1 MFKIPLIST
10 SKIGFRLSQVD
21 ILVIFLTG
29 ISTFFYPRN
38 FLTPPSID
46 LFFQCLIPYIV
57 ANFFLF
63 CNVFRVR
70 TRYELY
76 WLASATI
83 NTIFYLFYYEN
94 IYYFFLSQSCCTLVA
109 ILLELKSK
117 TYHGVFANENSC
129 SSPRS

>member
-1 MFKIPLIST
+1 MFTIPLISK
-10 SKIGFRLSQVD
+10 SKVGFRLSQVD
-21 ILVIFLTG
+21 VLVILLAG
-29 ISTFFYPRN
+29 ISTCFYPRN

-46 LFFQCLIPYIV
+46 LFFQYLIPYIV

-70 TRYELY
+70 TKYELC

-83 NTIFYLFYYEN
+83 NTVFYLFYYNN

-109 ILLELKSK
+109 ILFEIKSK
-117 TYHGVFANENSC
+117 TYHGIFAKI
-129 SSPRS
+129 